1 MKTFQF
7 GIYDGLFQG
16 FIFELGNLAARSAD
30 HVMVSLVVVR
40 TFILRCIAEL
50 VLDDQSCINQLDN
63 RIV

>member
-50 VLDDQSCINQLDN
+50 VLDDQSCINQ
-63 RIV
+63 